1 MLRDEW
7 CVIWRDA
14 FFTHHA
20 SRIKIDFPP
29 DLPNTG
35 RSNGRTTKKIADGS
49 IMSRPRLT
57 ALLLALVTLLV
68 YLPATRNG
76 FVIYDDEDYITA
88 NRVVQN
94 GLSWDG
100 VKWAFTTDHSDNWH
114 PVTWLSHMTDCE
126 LFDLNAGAHHFVNV
140 LIHAANAALL
150 FLLLWRLTKQLWPG
164 ALVAALFAWHPLH
177 VESVAWISE
186 RKDVL
191 STFFALLTL
200 LAYVKA
206 ATSAA
211 CCVLREK
218 KAAEKSR
225 ITHHASRFYW
235 LSFLFFAL
243 GLMSK
248 PMLVTLPFVM
258 VLLDIW
264 PLRRI
269 SNFKFQISNLPP
281 LLLEKIPF
289 FLLTAISCVA
299 TVLAQRPAISTL
311 EAVPLA
317 LRLENATVSYAAYL
331 AKIIWPA
338 GLAICYPLTANI
350 TFPVLATSC
359 AVLGL
364 ITALAWRARGRNAA
378 PLIGWLWFLG
388 MLVPVIGLVQ
398 VGMAARADRY
408 TYFPSVGIFIAVVFG
423 AWPLL
428 QTPRARNIFLA
439 AGLIALALCVALTEN
454 QLRFWRNSETLF
466 RRAIAVTRNNY
477 TAHFNLAKELSIEH
491 RMAEALAELHEAQRL
506 APGRYEIHNELAIIL
521 EDAGKDREAL
531 AEFQA
536 AAQLKPEMPIVHDNV
551 GYVLAR
557 LGRFDEAM
565 LEFTNALKLD
575 SIFPWTHFQMGM
587 ALLKQGRDAE
597 ALAQLRE
604 ALRLDPD
611 SVPILAY
618 TARVLA
624 AGDNPK
630 IRDGQAALQY
640 AVRANLLT
648 GSADSSVL
656 DALGMACAEGGRFD
670 DAQEAMRRALALTNS
685 VSLKNPDKLRQRLE
699 LYKNHQPWRESFRVT
714 KAPDAPALNH

>member
-1 MLRDEW
+1 
-7 CVIWRDA
+7 
-14 FFTHHA
+14 
-20 SRIKIDFPP
+20 
-29 DLPNTG
+29 
-35 RSNGRTTKKIADGS
+35 
-49 IMSRPRLT
+49 MSRPRLT
-57 ALLLALVTLLV
+57 ALLLALVTLVV

-76 FVIYDDEDYITA
+76 FVIYDDDDYVTA

-94 GLSWDG
+94 GLSWEG
-100 VKWAFTTDHSDNWH
+100 VKWAFTTGHADNWH

-164 ALVAALFAWHPLH
+164 ALVAALFAWHPLR

-191 STFFALLTL
+191 STFFALLAL
-200 LAYVKA
+200 LAYAKHVTGDKWQVPGRE
-206 ATSAA
+206 SALPPILSP
-211 CCVLREK
+211 VTR
-218 KAAEKSR
+218 
-225 ITHHASRFYW
+225 HASPFYW
-235 LSFLFFAL
+235 LSLGCFAL

-258 VLLDIW
+258 LLLDVW
-264 PLRRI
+264 PLHRIRI
-269 SNFKFQISNLPP
+269 SDFGFRNFKK

-299 TVLAQRPAISTL
+299 TVLAQRPAMSTL
-311 EAVPLA
+311 EGVPLPY
-317 LRLENATVSYAAYL
+317 RFENAVVAYAAYL
-331 AKIIWPA
+331 FQTIWPA
-338 GLAICYPLTANI
+338 GLAISYPLTAHI
-350 TFPVLATSC
+350 AFPVIVISC
-359 AVLGL
+359 AGLGL
-364 ITALAWRARGRNAA
+364 ITALAWRMRNRHAA

-388 MLVPVIGLVQ
+388 TLVPVIGLVQ
-398 VGMAARADRY
+398 VGMAAHADRY

-428 QTPRARNIFLA
+428 QTPPARKIFLA

-466 RRAIAVTRNNY
+466 RRAIAVTRDNY
-477 TAHFNLAKELSIEH
+477 SAHFNLAKELSIEH
-491 RMAEALAELHEAQRL
+491 RMDEALAELHEAQRL
-506 APGRYEIHNELAIIL
+506 APERYEIHNELAIIL

-536 AAQLKPEMPIVHDNV
+536 AGRIQPENPIVHDNV
-551 GYVLAR
+551 GYAFAK

-575 SIFPWTHFQMGM
+575 PIFPWTHFQMGM
-587 ALLKQGRDAE
+587 ALLEQGRDAE

-611 SVPILAY
+611 NVPALAY

-624 AGDNPK
+624 ACDNPK
-630 IRDGQAALQY
+630 NRDGQAALQY

-648 GSADSSVL
+648 GSTDASVL
-656 DALGMACAEGGRFD
+656 DVLGMACAEAGRFD
-670 DAQEAMRRALALTNS
+670 DALEAMRRALALTNS
-685 VSLKNPDKLRQRLE
+685 ASLKNPDELRQRLE
-699 LYKNHQPWRESFRVT
+699 LYQNHQPWRESFLAT
-714 KAPDAPALNH
+714 NAADAAALNH

>member
-1 MLRDEW
+1 VLRDFAQ
-7 CVIWRDA
+7 A

-20 SRIKIDFPP
+20 SRIKIDFSK

-35 RSNGRTTKKIADGS
+35 RSNGRTTKEFGDGT

-76 FVIYDDEDYITA
+76 FVIYDDDEYVTA

-94 GLSWDG
+94 GLTWDG
-100 VKWAFTTDHSDNWH
+100 VKWAFTTDHADNWH

-150 FLLLWRLTKQLWPG
+150 FLLLWRLTEQLWPG

-177 VESVAWISE
+177 VESVAWVSE

-200 LAYVKA
+200 LAYAKHVTGDKWQV
-206 ATSAA
+206 TGRESAPPPILSP
-211 CCVLREK
+211 VTR
-218 KAAEKSR
+218 
-225 ITHHASRFYW
+225 HPSRFYW

-258 VLLDIW
+258 LLLDFW
-264 PLRRI
+264 PLHRVRNSEFGI
-269 SNFKFQISNLPP
+269 RNLKKMFV
-281 LLLEKIPF
+281 EKIPF
-289 FLLTAISCVA
+289 FLLTAISCLA
-299 TVLAQRPAISTL
+299 TVLAQRPAMSTL
-311 EAVPLA
+311 DAVPLPF
-317 LRLENATVSYAAYL
+317 RLENAVVACAAYL
-331 AKIIWPA
+331 LQIFWPA
-338 GLAICYPLTANI
+338 GLAISYPLTANLR
-350 TFPVLATSC
+350 FPAIAISC

-364 ITALAWRARGRNAA
+364 ISALAWRMRGRTAA

-388 MLVPVIGLVQ
+388 TLVPVIGLVQ
-398 VGMAARADRY
+398 VGMAAHADRY

-428 QTPRARNIFLA
+428 QTPRSRKIFLL
-439 AGLIALALCVALTEN
+439 AGLVALALCVALTEN

-466 RRAIAVTRNNY
+466 RHAIAVTRDNY
-477 TAHFNLAKELSIEH
+477 SAHFNLAKELSIEH
-491 RMAEALAELHEAQRL
+491 RMDEALAELREAQRL

-521 EDAGKDREAL
+521 EDAGKDLEAL
-531 AEFQA
+531 AEFQEA
-536 AAQLKPEMPIVHDNV
+536 GRLKPENPIVHDNV
-551 GYVLAR
+551 GYLFAK

-565 LEFTNALKLD
+565 LEFTNALKLAPD
-575 SIFPWTHFQMGM
+575 FPMTHFQMGM

-597 ALAQLRE
+597 ALEQLRA

-611 SVPILAY
+611 NVPILAY

-648 GSADSSVL
+648 GSAEPSVL
-656 DALGMACAEGGRFD
+656 DALGMACAEAGRFD

-685 VSLKNPDKLRQRLE
+685 ISLKNPDEFRRRLE
-699 LYKNHQPWRESFRVT
+699 LYQNRQPWRESFRAT
-714 KAPDAPALNH
+714 NAPDMPAANR